1 PEYFRLFHFAH
12 HRFTQDP
19 TRDPELATA
28 APSTLTAYLWRVSGL
43 LYWRDRFTVT
53 LGHAL
58 TGRVRESFVAPDR
71 SAYIVREA
79 RILWACYLFVL
90 LASIYCQRTEALL
103 YWVLPA
109 VLGQPFLRLF
119 LLAEHSGCAF
129 TDDML
134 ENTRTTRTN
143 IAVRGL

>member
-1 PEYFRLFHFAH
+1 
-12 HRFTQDP
+12 
-19 TRDPELATA
+19 
-28 APSTLTAYLWRVSGL
+28 
-43 LYWRDRFTVT
+43 
-53 LGHAL
+53 
-58 TGRVRESFVAPDR
+58 
-71 SAYIVREA
+71 

-143 IAVRGL
+143 IAVRGLTWFMPYHAEHHAFPSIPFHALPELHALIGRRVRVTTVGYIAVHRELLERLRTTSATHPQADDARDGRYRLR